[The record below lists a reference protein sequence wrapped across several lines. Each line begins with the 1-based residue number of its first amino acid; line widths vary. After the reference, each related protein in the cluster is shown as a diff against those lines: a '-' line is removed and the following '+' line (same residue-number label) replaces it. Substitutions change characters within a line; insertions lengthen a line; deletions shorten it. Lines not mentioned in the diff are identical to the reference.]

1 MRTASEEMNLL
12 IADDEQII
20 RNGLL
25 SLAWDSIGIRKVYQ
39 AENGLAAKE
48 ILREKKV
55 DIVISDIKMPG
66 LSGLEL
72 AEYIQECSLDTAVIF
87 LTGYSDFE
95 YARTALR
102 NQVADYLLKPIR
114 RKDILESVER
124 VIRGLEQK
132 RYKAEVVRR
141 YETAAGSPDFGEQI
155 TWLFQGVNRQAMEIL
170 LDMAAN
176 YAQGISLNSFA
187 EKYHFSAGYLSRMI
201 KKETGY
207 SFSTILNG
215 IRLAAAVKLLD
226 QENARIHL
234 VCDLTG
240 FSDQKYFSQ
249 VFKKT
254 FGCSPGEFRKQG
266 KEKQNYTIKRILEM
280 DEGKI

>member
-1 MRTASEEMNLL
+1 MKLL
-12 IADDEQII
+12 IADDEQTI

-25 SLAWDSIGIRKVYQ
+25 SLPWDKMGIDQVYQ

-48 ILREKKV
+48 ILREEKV

-72 AEYIQECSLDTAVIF
+72 AEYINECSMDTAVIF

-95 YARTALR
+95 YARRALR
-102 NQVADYLLKPIR
+102 NQVSDYLLKPIR
-114 RKDILESVER
+114 RKDILETVER
-124 VIRGLEQK
+124 VAQALERK
-132 RYKAEVVRR
+132 RYKAEVVRK
-141 YETAAGSPDFGEQI
+141 YETASGSPDFGEQVA
-155 TWLFQGVNRQAMEIL
+155 WLFQGANRQTMEIL
-170 LDMAAN
+170 QDMAVN
-176 YAQGISLNSFA
+176 YAKEISLNSLA
-187 EKYHFSAGYLSRMI
+187 EKYHFSVGYLSRMI

-207 SFSTILNG
+207 SFSAILNS
-215 IRLAAAVKLLD
+215 IRLTAAVKLLN
-226 QENARIHL
+226 QENARIHF
-234 VCDLTG
+234 VCDFAG

-254 FGCSPGEFRKQG
+254 FGCSPGEFRRQG

-280 DEGKI
+280 AEDRP